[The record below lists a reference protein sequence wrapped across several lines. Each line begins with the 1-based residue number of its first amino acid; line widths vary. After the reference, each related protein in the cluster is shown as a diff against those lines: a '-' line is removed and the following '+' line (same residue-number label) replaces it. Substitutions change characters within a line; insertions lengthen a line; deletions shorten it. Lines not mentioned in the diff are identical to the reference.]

1 MIVLLYEHTFEHLK
15 LNSIHI
21 KFGSKVESSLVFNVN
36 RS

>member
-36 RS
+36 SS